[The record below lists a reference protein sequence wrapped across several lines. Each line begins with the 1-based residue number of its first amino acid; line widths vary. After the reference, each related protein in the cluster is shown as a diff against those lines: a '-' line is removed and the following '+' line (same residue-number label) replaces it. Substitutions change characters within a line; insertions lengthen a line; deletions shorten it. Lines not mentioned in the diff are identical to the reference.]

1 MASAFSGVVW
11 TSFMA
16 PQVPKRK
23 KGKLPVLSKNKPMSA
38 GAALP
43 LYLIVQ
49 SPCRL
54 AQILGKGHGP
64 VSSWRRNQKL
74 WGIFNLTHFSLSC
87 LISDEICFLLHSL
100 PFSFPSFPLLLFIYI
115 YIYSF
120 SLLRWRINS
129 LSWLTLLLI
138 TLCNPNSRR
147 RFLIKPSYL
156 ITHIPSLTVPIF
168 VNCALLYSTDFYLI
182 FPPPSLPMA
191 YLQLQYSDFPPS
203 GNCDVSK
210 WRVFSIHGICI
221 MHIN

>member
-1 MASAFSGVVW
+1 MGWIDWAEKFFLIISHGITLKEKLDLESSVGLTGLAIPKWLLHTHFRYSVLLYMASAFSGVVW

-54 AQILGKGHGP
+54 VQILGKGHGP

-115 YIYSF
+115 YIYI
-120 SLLRWRINS
+120 L
-129 LSWLTLLLI
+129 
-138 TLCNPNSRR
+138 
-147 RFLIKPSYL
+147 FL
-156 ITHIPSLTVPIF
+156 F
-168 VNCALLYSTDFYLI
+168 
-182 FPPPSLPMA
+182 
-191 YLQLQYSDFPPS
+191 
-203 GNCDVSK
+203 CD
-210 WRVFSIHGICI
+210 GG
-221 MHIN
+221 